1 MFNLLIA
8 LTCLKHL
15 LIFIILFC
23 ILFILYKMGY
33 KKSII
38 KIVSVVLVILSFSSY
53 FVGLF
58 ANSKIQY
65 DTSVSTK
72 QNEYFYVSSND
83 NSFCYYGKIYVFDKD
98 EDEIDYSELLDNS
111 DVFTLGLSR
120 TGKYIFDKKIGF
132 NEENKY
138 DNIITY
144 SPVVLGEGNFLIGRN
159 NYAGYIVIENDS
171 TLTVIPY
178 NLWFK
183 ESLFND
189 LTFME
194 IYSEKYEI
202 NLSDIIGNTLTEE
215 QYFAEICS

>member
-15 LIFIILFC
+15 LIFIVLFC

-38 KIVSVVLVILSFSSY
+38 KIVSVVLVFLSFSSY

-65 DTSVSTK
+65 DTSVGTK
-72 QNEYFYVSSND
+72 QDEYFYVSSND
-83 NSFCYYGKIYVFDKD
+83 NSFCCYGKIYVFDKN
-98 EDEIDYSELLDNS
+98 EDETDYSELFDDS
-111 DVFTLGLSR
+111 DVFELGLSR
-120 TGKYIFDKKIGF
+120 TGKHILDKKFGF
-132 NEENKY
+132 KKENR
-138 DNIITY
+138 DGNVITY
-144 SPVVLGEGNFLIGRN
+144 SPVVLVDGNFLIGRN
-159 NYAGYIVIENDS
+159 NYAGYVVIENDS
-171 TLTVIPY
+171 TTTVIPY

-202 NLSDIIGNTLTEE
+202 NLSDVMSNTLTKE
-215 QYFAEICS
+215 QYIGEISS